1 MVLRR
6 LDADYKSFFARWRR
20 GDTQARLPRFKGRHY
35 FTTLCYNQS
44 DFTLDIEHQRI
55 RFAHHHPSG
64 IELVFVL
71 PWLPQIKDRI
81 KQVDLF
87 QDRQRR
93 WFVAI
98 TYEAAVLPYED
109 NGWYQAM
116 DLGVINLV
124 TAVNSQGKFVQ
135 MRNRRPDLYW
145 KKKLQAVQSRRDHC
159 RMQSNRWWFYH
170 RKWQK
175 MRHKL
180 TN

>member
-6 LDADYKSFFARWRR
+6 LDAEYKSFFARWRR
-20 GDTQARLPRFKGRHY
+20 GDTQARLPHFKGRHY